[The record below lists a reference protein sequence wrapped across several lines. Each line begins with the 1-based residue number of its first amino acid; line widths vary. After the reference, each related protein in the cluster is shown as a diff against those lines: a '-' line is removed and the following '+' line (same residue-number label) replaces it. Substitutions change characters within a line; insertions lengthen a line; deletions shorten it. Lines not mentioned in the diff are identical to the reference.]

1 LVEFNSICTQFA
13 RTLRGK
19 SKVNN
24 GVCSVDFHRRIDTT
38 VQGIPS
44 KSVPAARVSFESLDQ
59 NGVAL
64 NLAEISILEEEIPR
78 FMKAAIDQ
86 GLIVSALHNHWL
98 FTNPTIMY
106 IHIQSVE
113 KPLNFAN
120 KMAYA
125 FTALSSRP
133 VGE

>member
-38 VQGIPS
+38 VQGKPS
-44 KSVPAARVSFESLDQ
+44 KSVPSARVSFESLDQ

-64 NLAEISILEEEIPR
+64 NLAEIAILEEEIPR

>member
-1 LVEFNSICTQFA
+1 MVEFNSVCTQFA
-13 RTLRGK
+13 KTLRGK

-24 GVCSVDFHRRIDTT
+24 GVCSVDFYRRIDTT

-44 KSVPAARVSFESLDQ
+44 KSVQSARVSFESYDQ

-64 NLAEISILEEEIPR
+64 NLAEIAILEEEIPR
-78 FMKAAIDQ
+78 FMIEVIEQ
-86 GLIVSALHNHWL
+86 GLTVSSLHNHWI
-98 FTNPTIMY
+98 FTEPTLMN

-113 KPLNFAN
+113 KPLNFAK

-125 FTALSSRP
+125 FTALSSYP